1 VTSWLDQIVVVG
13 PVRPP
18 RGFRI
23 LNESSS
29 LPSSATLC
37 LILLLIHLTS
47 SAKAAQPCYRVS
59 YFIPSG
65 PPRSAP
71 PMPSNPEL
79 SAVPV
84 SAAKRKNAPK
94 EDEDD
99 SGSDSGSDVV
109 SMQNTLWRRMC

>member
-1 VTSWLDQIVVVG
+1 
-13 PVRPP
+13 
-18 RGFRI
+18 
-23 LNESSS
+23 
-29 LPSSATLC
+29 
-37 LILLLIHLTS
+37 
-47 SAKAAQPCYRVS
+47 
-59 YFIPSG
+59 
-65 PPRSAP
+65 
-71 PMPSNPEL
+71 MPSNPEL